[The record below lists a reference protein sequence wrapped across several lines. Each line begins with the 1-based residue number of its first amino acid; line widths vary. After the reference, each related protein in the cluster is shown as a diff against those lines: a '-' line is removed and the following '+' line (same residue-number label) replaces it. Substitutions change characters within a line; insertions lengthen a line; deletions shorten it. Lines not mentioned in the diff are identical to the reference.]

1 MKKNLLFVFCFFI
14 TTAKIFCFDWPLSSV
29 DKDSFKSYFGQL
41 RGNKIST
48 SLVFNTPSEVKASDD
63 GRILLIMTNSDSDE
77 TDFFPSTLGNSII
90 ISHNDNLLSVYG
102 NLEKN
107 SIAFNDE
114 SETFVEKGSIIAK
127 TGNSAWKTEQST
139 LEFQIIDTKNSSAI
153 NPKILMTRL
162 ESENNYRLSD
172 ISLVNKNGDEFSI
185 NTKKTYTS
193 GIYKIYQ
200 KKNEII
206 TPSQT
211 SVLFNGIIV
220 DVISYDTINQENKRI
235 YVNGSKKKYVSEEI
249 YPTQD
254 RFLLGEIM
262 LTPGKIT
269 LGITT
274 TDAFGKL
281 SVLNYNIN
289 VY

>member
-1 MKKNLLFVFCFFI
+1 MKKNLLFGFCFFL
-14 TTAKIFCFDWPLSSV
+14 TAKVFCFDWPISSV
-29 DKDSFKSYFGQL
+29 NKDSFKSYFGQL

-63 GRILLIMTNSDSDE
+63 GRVLLVITNSDNDE

-90 ISHNDNLLSVYG
+90 ISHEDNLLSVYG
-102 NLEKN
+102 NLEKK
-107 SIAFNDE
+107 SIVLNDE
-114 SETFVEKGSIIAK
+114 SEIFVEKGSTIAT
-127 TGNSAWKTEQST
+127 TGNSAWQNEQST

-153 NPKILMTRL
+153 NPKILMSRL
-162 ESENNYRLSD
+162 ETENPYKLSD

-185 NTKKTYTS
+185 NTKKTYAS

-235 YVNGSKKKYVSEEI
+235 YVSGSKKKYVSEDV

-262 LTPGKIT
+262 LSPGKIT
-269 LGITT
+269 LGLTAI
-274 TDAFGKL
+274 DALGKL
-281 SVLNYNIN
+281 NVLNYNIS